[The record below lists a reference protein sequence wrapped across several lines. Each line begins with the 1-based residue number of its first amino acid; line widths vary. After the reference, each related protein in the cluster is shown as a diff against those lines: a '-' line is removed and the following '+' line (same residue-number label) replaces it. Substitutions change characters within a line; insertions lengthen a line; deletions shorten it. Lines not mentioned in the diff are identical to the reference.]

1 MIPTPAV
8 WAAVGLFAWSL
19 LATAVGT
26 KAAPP
31 PAVVVVLVLGIA
43 LAAARNRR
51 MRTTGRLLFVLLA
64 VVFATASIVAGLG
77 WVTVLGFAFSAV
89 TGLLAIFELL

>member
-1 MIPTPAV
+1 LIPTPAI
-8 WAAVGLFAWSL
+8 WAALGLFGWSL
-19 LATAVGT
+19 LATADGT

-51 MRTTGRLLFVLLA
+51 MRTTGRLLLILLA

-77 WVTVLGFAFSAV
+77 WVTGLGLVLSAA
-89 TGLLAIFELL
+89 TGLLATFELL